1 MRGALVLLLA
11 CAVAG
16 CGGGEDELRVSAAA
30 SLRQAFRDHAR
41 DFADAEVRLSFGAS
55 DELAAQVRRGGKP
68 DVYAAASTTLPEA
81 LHREGL
87 VERPVP
93 FAANRLV
100 LAVPA
105 GSERVRSL
113 RDVERTGVRLAV
125 GSPSVPVG
133 DYTRRLLARLGPTR
147 SQRILRN
154 VRTEEPDVV
163 GIVGKLAQ
171 GAVDAGFVYAT
182 DVRASGGRLRAIELP
197 RALRPRVTYAAA
209 VVRGARNRAAARAW
223 IRGLTSGDG
232 RAALERA
239 GFEPPGP

>member
-1 MRGALVLLLA
+1 MLLA
-11 CAVAG
+11 CTVAG

-41 DFADAEVRLSFGAS
+41 DFADADVRLSFGAS
-55 DELAAQVRRGGKP
+55 DELAAQIRRGGRP
-68 DVYAAASTTLPEA
+68 DVYAAANTALPAA

-105 GSERVRSL
+105 GAGRVRTL
-113 RDVERTGVRLAV
+113 RDVERAGVRLAV

-133 DYTRRLLARLGPTR
+133 EYTRRLLSRLGR
-147 SQRILRN
+147 RRAQRVLRN

-197 RALRPRVTYAAA
+197 RALRPRVEYAAA
-209 VVRGARNRAAARAW
+209 VVRGGRNGAAAQAW
-223 IRGLTSGDG
+223 IRGLTAGGG